1 MKNFFPTRAVALGI
15 LISAASAAILL
26 QSSPSLADGSF
37 SEGLKLY
44 HQGRYEKALKIF
56 KDLHDHQPSGS
67 GKFQYF
73 MALAEHHQGLEHP
86 ALMDLEG
93 AIHTN
98 PSLSFARNPGHV
110 RSLHDRLVKAVE
122 EGQSPLPAPH
132 PTLFSPSRSEGSS
145 HLPMLLLLLAVGGGL
160 IFWALK
166 KREKTQQASLS
177 KDKQEMEETAERLM
191 KAVDKLLEDKNYYLL
206 DHPDRKAAVE
216 AAFHALDPAYRN
228 VLSILREP
236 ETPQTNWSERRNR
249 FEAALEPVDQ
259 AILSIKNLLGE
270 SPASAPTASASSP
283 GPEAG
288 NTPPPPR
295 CRPRWGRPVRFLRT
309 RCPGRPNGPP
319 RTPGKGGLCPCLP
332 HVSCRDGPALSTDGA
347 IPAPRCLLFRRDAL
361 HGGRAL
367 LRRPHAA

>member
-145 HLPMLLLLLAVGGGL
+145 HLPMLLLL
-160 IFWALK
+160 W
-166 KREKTQQASLS
+166 LS
-177 KDKQEMEETAERLM
+177 
-191 KAVDKLLEDKNYYLL
+191 
-206 DHPDRKAAVE
+206 
-216 AAFHALDPAYRN
+216 
-228 VLSILREP
+228 
-236 ETPQTNWSERRNR
+236 
-249 FEAALEPVDQ
+249 
-259 AILSIKNLLGE
+259 
-270 SPASAPTASASSP
+270 
-283 GPEAG
+283 
-288 NTPPPPR
+288 
-295 CRPRWGRPVRFLRT
+295 
-309 RCPGRPNGPP
+309 
-319 RTPGKGGLCPCLP
+319 
-332 HVSCRDGPALSTDGA
+332 GA
-347 IPAPRCLLFRRDAL
+347 D
-361 HGGRAL
+361 
-367 LRRPHAA
+367 